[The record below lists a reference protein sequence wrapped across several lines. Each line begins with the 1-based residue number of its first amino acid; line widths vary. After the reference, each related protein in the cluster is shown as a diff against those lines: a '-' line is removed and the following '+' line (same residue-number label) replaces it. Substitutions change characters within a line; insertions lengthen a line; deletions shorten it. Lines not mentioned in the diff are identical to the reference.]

1 LRIQQLRCVH
11 EVATNGLS
19 VTAAAATLHATQPGV
34 SAQIR
39 LLEDELGLLIFERRG
54 KRIVAVTEPG
64 RAVVQLAAQIL
75 HGAENLKRVSDDFTQ
90 EQSGVL
96 RIATTHTQA
105 RYALPRVVLEFKQRF
120 PDVQLSIHQ
129 GSPTQICEMVVNGDA
144 DFAIATEAIG
154 DYRELVML
162 PCYRWNRCVVTPP
175 DHPLLLVE
183 PLTLDTIASYPI
195 VTYDFAFSGRS
206 VINKAFSR
214 AGLEPNVVLTAI
226 DSDVIKTYVE
236 LGLGIGLLAKMAFD
250 PERDTHLRARDASHL
265 FEDSVTRIGFRKG
278 AYLRKFMFVFL
289 ELFSPQLTVR
299 TVRAAAESA

>member
-1 LRIQQLRCVH
+1 MRIQQLRCIH
-11 EVATNGLS
+11 EVAINGLS
-19 VTAAAATLHATQPGV
+19 VTLAAETLHATQPGV
-34 SAQIR
+34 SAQIKM
-39 LLEDELGLLIFERRG
+39 LEDELGLVIFERRG

-64 RAVVQLAAQIL
+64 RVVVDLAAGIL
-75 HGAENLKRVSDDFTQ
+75 RGADNLKRVSDDFTK
-90 EQSGVL
+90 EEVGAL

-105 RYALPRVVLEFKQRF
+105 RYALPRAVLEFKRRF

-129 GSPTQICEMVVNGDA
+129 GSPTQICEMVINGDA

-175 DHPLLLVE
+175 GHPLLAE
-183 PLTLDTIASYPI
+183 DPLTLEAIARYPI
-195 VTYDFAFSGRS
+195 VTYDSAFSGRS

-250 PERDTHLRARDASHL
+250 PERDVHLRARDAHHL

-289 ELFSPQLTVR
+289 ELFSPQLNAK
-299 TVRAAAESA
+299 TVRAAVG